1 MSQTQMTSPIAKD
14 ETIQQ
19 TNSLLTQ
26 IKNVLTAPIPDY
38 ISDAYDNTATYAVGD
53 YCIHENTLY
62 RCTTDISSPEEWTA
76 AHWTATTMAAEDK
89 EIKSSL
95 SQFTTKFATVNNTFG
110 NGNLDSKTDYP
121 TGFTSN
127 NCVIISIMY
136 EYQNGRWDLIPNGVL
151 ANGVL
156 PSLRTDKITVY
167 NTVSDLY
174 NKKYKVTLM
183 RTDI

>member
-62 RCTTDISSPEEWTA
+62 RCITAISSPEEWTA
-76 AHWTATTMAAEDK
+76 AHWIATTMAKEDS
-89 EIKSSL
+89 EIKQSL
-95 SQFTTKFATVNNTFG
+95 SHLVKSIDINETTNAYGTITVNIPASKPITSVQIYEP
-110 NGNLDSKTDYP
+110 NGNYFGIALQGSASASSQWIKVKRTNELTNVASTAVTGKVFYLD
-121 TGFTSN
+121 
-127 NCVIISIMY
+127 I
-136 EYQNGRWDLIPNGVL
+136 
-151 ANGVL
+151 
-156 PSLRTDKITVY
+156 
-167 NTVSDLY
+167 
-174 NKKYKVTLM
+174 
-183 RTDI
+183 